1 MFEKVREIVAQSKK
15 NSELVSAYNKRIK
28 EAKTH
33 KEIDEIVNEGFNPAI
48 YTLEN
53 KILKDNARRMLYAEV
68 IDKILEIWNSY
79 KGKPYG
85 EKTKEK
91 IRNQIKEATGC
102 WAYFKS
108 EDLSLSVAHD
118 VDNKL
123 SMYFGYRD
131 GDIVTINGAR
141 FLDFNNK
148 ICEVKFEDARL
159 LYCNGYEPDPHKLA
173 GQILEQQKVLEAEL
187 VAYQQKLSDFNKML
201 PSNCEHIYI
210 MTPSWYNIA

>member
-1 MFEKVREIVAQSKK
+1 MFEKVREIFEQSKA

-53 KILKDNARRMLYAEV
+53 KILKDNARRMLFAEV
-68 IDKILEIWNSY
+68 IEKILDIWNSY

-85 EKTKEK
+85 DKTKEK

-102 WAYFKS
+102 WAYFRGN
-108 EDLSLSVAHD
+108 ELSLSVAHD
-118 VDNKL
+118 VDNAL

-131 GDIVTINGAR
+131 GDIYTRGGFI
-141 FLDFNNK
+141 DDNNK
-148 ICEVKFEDARL
+148 IREVAVEDVTL
-159 LYCNGYEPDPHKLA
+159 NYCHEYEHNPHELA
-173 GQILEQQKVLEAEL
+173 ERIYEQKKVLEAEL

-201 PSNCEHIYI
+201 PSNCEHIFI
-210 MTPSWYNIA
+210 MTPSWYGIA

>member
-1 MFEKVREIVAQSKK
+1 MFERVREIVAQSKK

-53 KILKDNARRMLYAEV
+53 KILKDNARRMLFAEV
-68 IDKILEIWNSY
+68 IEKILDIWNSY

-85 EKTKEK
+85 DKTKEK

-102 WAYFKS
+102 WAYFHGT
-108 EDLSLSVAHD
+108 ELSLSVAHD
-118 VDNKL
+118 VDNAL

-131 GDIVTINGAR
+131 GDIYTRGGFI
-141 FLDFNNK
+141 DDNNK
-148 ICEVKFEDARL
+148 IREVAVEDVTL
-159 LYCNGYEPDPHKLA
+159 NYCHEYEHNPHELA
-173 GQILEQQKVLEAEL
+173 ERIYEQKKVLEAEL

-201 PSNCEHIYI
+201 PSTCEHMYI
-210 MTPSWYNIA
+210 NTPSWYNIA

>member
-1 MFEKVREIVAQSKK
+1 MFEKVREIFEQSKA

-53 KILKDNARRMLYAEV
+53 KILKDNARRMLFAEV
-68 IDKILEIWNSY
+68 IEKILDIWNSY

-85 EKTKEK
+85 DKTKEK

-102 WAYFKS
+102 WAYFHGN
-108 EDLSLSVAHD
+108 ELSLSVAHD
-118 VDNKL
+118 VDNAL

-131 GDIVTINGAR
+131 GDIYTRGGFI
-141 FLDFNNK
+141 DDNNK
-148 ICEVKFEDARL
+148 IREVAVEDVTL
-159 LYCNGYEPDPHKLA
+159 NYCHEYEHNPHELA
-173 GQILEQQKVLEAEL
+173 ERIYEQKKVLEAEL

-201 PSNCEHIYI
+201 PSNCEHIFI
-210 MTPSWYNIA
+210 MTPSWYGIA